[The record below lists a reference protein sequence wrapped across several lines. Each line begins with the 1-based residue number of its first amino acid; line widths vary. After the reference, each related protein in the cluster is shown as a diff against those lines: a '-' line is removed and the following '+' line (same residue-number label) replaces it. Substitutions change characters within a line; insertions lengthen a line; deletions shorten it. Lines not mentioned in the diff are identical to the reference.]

1 MNPLNRSISLFIFG
15 TWIEQIE
22 RIKQTIHEEFFMNRL
37 CRLPTIALSLFVL
50 LTACGKQGEKKYG
63 KTIGVSLLTRAH
75 VFYKDLEEGLRTEAA
90 KNGYELLITTADFD
104 LGKQSSQIEDFITR
118 RVDAIIVCP
127 VDSRGIGPAI
137 KRANEAKI
145 PVFTADI
152 TAQEGE
158 VVCHIASDNVAGGRL
173 AGEYL
178 AKVINGK
185 GKIAIVDQPTIT
197 SVLDRVQG
205 FREIIAKFPEIQ
217 IVAAVNGEGV
227 RDKALQVAADILQAH
242 PDLDGVFGINDDSA
256 LGTLD
261 AVQQF
266 KREGLVIVGY
276 DATPPAVDAIMKD
289 TALKA
294 DVIQYP
300 KKIGENTIMQIKAH
314 FSGSAVPKL
323 VPVEVGIVD
332 KAALEKS
339 AI

>member
-1 MNPLNRSISLFIFG
+1 MKRFIS
-15 TWIEQIE
+15 
-22 RIKQTIHEEFFMNRL
+22 
-37 CRLPTIALSLFVL
+37 VL
-50 LTACGKQGEKKYG
+50 LLLILGILIASCSKQEKVNST
-63 KTIGVSLLTRAH
+63 KTIGVTLLTRAH
-75 VFYKDLEEGLRTEAA
+75 VFYKDLEEGLKTEAA
-90 KNGYELLITTADFD
+90 RNGYELLITAADFD

-152 TAQEGE
+152 AAQEGE

-178 AKVINGK
+178 AKILNGK
-185 GKIAIVDQPTIT
+185 GTIAIIDQPTVT

-205 FREIIAKFPEIQ
+205 FREAIAKFPEMQ
-217 IVAAVNGEGV
+217 IVAAVNGEGLH
-227 RDKALQVAADILQAH
+227 DKAMQVASDILQAH
-242 PDLDGVFGINDDSA
+242 PDLNGVFGINDDSA

-266 KREGLVIVGY
+266 KREGLVIIGY
-276 DATPPAVDAIMKD
+276 DATPPAVDAITKD

-300 KKIGENTIMQIKAH
+300 KKIGESTIAQIRIY
-314 FSGSAVPKL
+314 FSGSEVPKL

>member
-1 MNPLNRSISLFIFG
+1 MKRS
-15 TWIEQIE
+15 EQ
-22 RIKQTIHEEFFMNRL
+22 FMSWVL
-37 CRLPTIALSLFVL
+37 ALIITL
-50 LTACGKQGEKKYG
+50 LVGCNKKTESTST
-63 KTIGVSLLTRAH
+63 KTIGVTLLTRAH
-75 VFYKDLEEGLRTEAA
+75 VFYKDLEEGLKTEAA
-90 KNGYELLITTADFD
+90 KNGYELLITAADFD

-137 KRANEAKI
+137 KRANETKI

-152 TAQEGE
+152 AAQEGE
-158 VVCHIASDNVAGGRL
+158 VVCHIASDNIAGGRL

-178 AKVINGK
+178 AKILNGK
-185 GKIAIVDQPTIT
+185 GKIAIIDQPTVT

-205 FREIIAKFPEIQ
+205 FREAIAKFPEMQ

-242 PDLDGVFGINDDSA
+242 PDLNGVFGINDDSA

-266 KREGLVIVGY
+266 KREGLFIVGY

-294 DVIQYP
+294 EVIQYP
-300 KKIGENTIMQIKAH
+300 KKIGEYTIAQIKAY
-314 FSGSAVPKL
+314 FSGSEVPKL
-323 VPVEVGIVD
+323 IPVEVGIVD
-332 KAALEKS
+332 RAALEKTS
-339 AI
+339 L

>member
-1 MNPLNRSISLFIFG
+1 MRLF
-15 TWIEQIE
+15 
-22 RIKQTIHEEFFMNRL
+22 RL
-37 CRLPTIALSLFVL
+37 ILSLSVL
-50 LTACGKQGEKKYG
+50 NVMVVSCNQQTKPTAT
-63 KTIGVSLLTRAH
+63 KTIGVTLLTRAH

-90 KNGYELLITTADFD
+90 KNGYELLITAADFD

-137 KRANEAKI
+137 KRANKAKI

-152 TAQEGE
+152 TAQEGD
-158 VVCHIASDNVAGGRL
+158 VVCHITSDNVAGGRL
-173 AGEYL
+173 AGEFL
-178 AKVINGK
+178 AKALNGK
-185 GKIAIVDQPTIT
+185 GKIAIIDQPTIT

-205 FREIIAKFPEIQ
+205 FREVIAKFPEIQ

-227 RDKALQVAADILQAH
+227 RDKALQVASDILQAH
-242 PDLDGVFGINDDSA
+242 PDLNGVFGINDDSA

-266 KREGLVIVGY
+266 KRENLVIVGY

-314 FSGSAVPKL
+314 FSGNTVPKL

>member
-1 MNPLNRSISLFIFG
+1 MRQFQTMMVWTFTASCLCLTSCA
-15 TWIEQIE
+15 
-22 RIKQTIHEEFFMNRL
+22 KQSAT
-37 CRLPTIALSLFVL
+37 
-50 LTACGKQGEKKYG
+50 TAT
-63 KTIGVSLLTRAH
+63 KTIGVTLLTRAH

-90 KNGYELLITTADFD
+90 TAGYELLVNAADFD

-152 TAQEGE
+152 AAQEGE
-158 VVCHIASDNVAGGRL
+158 VISHIASDNVAGGRL

-178 AKVINGK
+178 AKALGGK
-185 GKIAIVDQPTIT
+185 GKIAVIDQPTIS

-205 FREIIAKFPEIQ
+205 FKEAIARNPEMQ
-217 IVAAVNGEGV
+217 IVADVNGEGV

-242 PDLDGVFGINDDSA
+242 PDLDGIFGINDDSA

-261 AVQQF
+261 AVLQF
-266 KREGLVIVGY
+266 KRENLVIVGY
-276 DATPPAVDAIMKD
+276 DATPPAVDAILKN

-294 DVIQYP
+294 DVVQYP
-300 KKIGENTIMQIKAH
+300 KKIGAITIMKISDYFA
-314 FSGSAVPKL
+314 GTTVPKV

-332 KAALEKS
+332 KAALEKAAPES
-339 AI
+339 GQ